1 MSTDGPTAATH
12 EEQRWSGLMR
22 RAQLGDQIAYRQ
34 LLTEIGSVSERF
46 LRRRIGAHHFV
57 EDCVQEILVS
67 IHEARHTW
75 DPARPF
81 RPWLYAIV
89 RNKAIDELRRVR
101 RERNVFA
108 NPGAELPDV
117 AAPAE
122 AASEDGASALGSAL
136 GALPAPLR
144 DALVLTKLHGLS
156 TAEAAARLC
165 ISGMALRV
173 RVHRAVSRLRSLLE
187 EDSGA

>member
-1 MSTDGPTAATH
+1 
-12 EEQRWSGLMR
+12 MR
-22 RAQLGDQIAYRQ
+22 RAQLGDELAYRQ
-34 LLTEIGSVSERF
+34 LLTEIGSASERF
-46 LRRRIGAHHFV
+46 LRRKIGTHHFV
-57 EDCVQEILVS
+57 EDCVQEALVS

-101 RERNVFA
+101 RESGVFE
-108 NPGAELPDV
+108 NPGAELPDM

-122 AASEDGASALGSAL
+122 TAGEDGASVLGSAL
-136 GALPAPLR
+136 AALPAPLR
-144 DALVLTKLHGLS
+144 DALVLTRLHGLS
-156 TAEAAARLC
+156 TAEAAARLR
-165 ISGMALRV
+165 ISGIALRV